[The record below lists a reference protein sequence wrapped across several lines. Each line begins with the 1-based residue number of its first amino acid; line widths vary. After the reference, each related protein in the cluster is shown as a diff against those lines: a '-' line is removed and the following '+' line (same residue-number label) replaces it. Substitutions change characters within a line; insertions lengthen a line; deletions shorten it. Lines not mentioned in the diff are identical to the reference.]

1 MLVRGVRVGIQ
12 GSSVRGGKAVVLAL
26 WRDQVGGAS
35 PQVQPWAADT
45 WNAVRA
51 EDGSW
56 EVPRGQATFPS
67 SEPSQGW
74 RVLSEGEWAGAM
86 VDNDAGFRRGKGVG
100 KLVVVGER
108 RRVGW
113 RREKVG
119 GWVSR
124 GRVKQGV
131 AGGEVG

>member
-1 MLVRGVRVGIQ
+1 
-12 GSSVRGGKAVVLAL
+12 
-26 WRDQVGGAS
+26 
-35 PQVQPWAADT
+35 
-45 WNAVRA
+45 
-51 EDGSW
+51 
-56 EVPRGQATFPS
+56 
-67 SEPSQGW
+67 
-74 RVLSEGEWAGAM
+74 M
-86 VDNDAGFRRGKGVG
+86 VDNDARFRRGKGVG

-108 RRVGW
+108 RRVDW